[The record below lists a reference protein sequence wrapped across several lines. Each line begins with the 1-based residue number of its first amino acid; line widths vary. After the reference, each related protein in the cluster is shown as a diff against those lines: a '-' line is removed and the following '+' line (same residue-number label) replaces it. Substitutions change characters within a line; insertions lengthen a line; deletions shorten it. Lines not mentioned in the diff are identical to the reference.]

1 VAFFLIKLTG
11 RLVEE
16 EDGTIYTK
24 LSRKFGVENM
34 WYEHFTDNK
43 FISMLYTNVPTLK
56 NLRIEKIEISR
67 EGDRLTVGFDLPFF
81 VDKPPKKWIE
91 RRYTTTFVELDL
103 FGIQEV
109 SIKARSN
116 TYRGDIDICKDE
128 QTNFL
133 IVNITGTVE
142 AKIIAGSGLIR
153 VSGY

>member
-1 VAFFLIKLTG
+1 M
-11 RLVEE
+11 
-16 EDGTIYTK
+16 
-24 LSRKFGVENM
+24 KFGVEDM
-34 WYEHFTDNK
+34 WYEYFTDNK
-43 FISMLYTNVPTLK
+43 FMSMLYTNVPTLK

-81 VDKPPKKWIE
+81 ADKPPKKWVE
-91 RRYTTTFVELDL
+91 RKYTTTFVELDF

-142 AKIIAGSGLIR
+142 AKIIAGSGLIQ